1 MCIQVFN
8 FRETPPADGAWIVKN
23 SWGTDWG
30 DNGLFYLSYFDATVN
45 VFGSFTM
52 EDYGEIDNIYQYD
65 GNTGLIFP
73 YFPNYGISGANI
85 FTADSDE
92 TLKAV
97 GFWTTEAET
106 PYNIKIY
113 TDIPEGGTP
122 SSGTLVHSQS
132 GSEAYAGYHKIDLT
146 ADIDLDSGC
155 RYAVVVD
162 LR

>member
-73 YFPNYGISGANI
+73 YFPNPKQQ
-85 FTADSDE
+85 D
-92 TLKAV
+92 
-97 GFWTTEAET
+97 
-106 PYNIKIY
+106 
-113 TDIPEGGTP
+113 
-122 SSGTLVHSQS
+122 
-132 GSEAYAGYHKIDLT
+132 
-146 ADIDLDSGC
+146 
-155 RYAVVVD
+155 
-162 LR
+162 